1 MGSPE
6 RALTEPTAAGANG
19 GSRRVGR
26 VAIALIAGLVVG
38 ITVSRVGIPW
48 LSRSVALLEPVG
60 SIWVNAIRMTIVPL
74 VVALLLGAVAR
85 GGESHGVGRLGGVAF
100 ATFVALHIG
109 AAVLALVT
117 VPAVMARIPVDPASV
132 ARMQAEASAASVAT
146 AEQIR
151 TLPSFGQWLAG
162 LAPANVIRAAADG
175 AMLPLIVFTLLFALA
190 LRRIT
195 PDRREQVLRV
205 FDGVGDAML
214 EIVRWLIALAPIGVF
229 TLVASTSARLGAS
242 LVGAFGYYV
251 VGYVALLLVLTLV
264 ICVIGALG
272 GGVGLPRFFRAGVP
286 AQAVAFSSSSSLA
299 SLPALIDSAGRLGV
313 PPTQAGFV
321 LPLAVS
327 SFKVANAV
335 AWLTG
340 TMFLARL
347 YGVPLGVSE
356 YLTVVASSIALSFA
370 TPGVPNGGF
379 LLLAPV
385 LASVGVPA
393 AGVAL
398 LVAVDAI
405 PDLFATVANV
415 SGDFAAASIVRS
427 WAAREPAT
435 VLEGRLTPNA
445 S

>member
-1 MGSPE
+1 
-6 RALTEPTAAGANG
+6 
-19 GSRRVGR
+19 VGR
-26 VAIALIAGLVVG
+26 VAIALIAGLIVG
-38 ITVSRVGIPW
+38 LIVSRAGIPW
-48 LSRSVALLEPVG
+48 LSRAVALLEPVG

-74 VVALLLGAVAR
+74 VVALLLGAVSR
-85 GGESHGVGRLGGVAF
+85 GSESHGVGRLGGISF
-100 ATFVALHIG
+100 ATFIALHIAG
-109 AAVLALVT
+109 AVVALLV
-117 VPAVMARIPVDPASV
+117 VPAVMARLPVDPASV
-132 ARMQAEASAASVAT
+132 ARMQAEASAASAAT
-146 AEQIR
+146 AEQMR
-151 TLPSFGQWLAG
+151 ALPSFAQWLAG
-162 LAPANVIRAAADG
+162 LAPANVVRAAADG

-195 PDRREQVLRV
+195 PDRRDHVLRV

-214 EIVRWLIALAPIGVF
+214 VIVRWLIALAPIGVF

-251 VGYVALLLVLTLV
+251 VGYVALLLVLTVV

-272 GGVGLPRFFRAGVP
+272 GGVGLLRFFRAGLP

-313 PPTQAGFV
+313 PPSQAGFV

-347 YGVPLGVSE
+347 YGVPLGISE
-356 YLTVVASSIALSFA
+356 YLTVVASAIALSFA

-398 LVAVDAI
+398 LIAVDAI
-405 PDLFATVANV
+405 PDLFATVTNV
-415 SGDFAAASIVRS
+415 SGDFAAAAIVRRV
-427 WAAREPAT
+427 AARAPVP
-435 VLEGRLTPNA
+435 VLEAVRPLT
-445 S
+445 